1 MQKITSLIASL
12 IARKFYGKLTISFE
26 CGKIVGKARIEETV
40 DYGTIKP

>member
-1 MQKITSLIASL
+1 MTKLTKLITAL
-12 IARKFYGKLTISFE
+12 IARKFYGKLIISFE